1 MNRSPLF
8 RLRVAAA
15 VSLFFLIAVSIFA
28 GTSPGFRQVLA
39 ETLDSAVAIGSQSEP
54 EKEPEKQAAG
64 SPEARLVFGRG
75 DRPTWIRERRDS
87 ISILDP
93 LNGPQLLL
101 DTDDLEPAW
110 SPDGSKIVFL
120 SLRDGPPTGSY
131 YSRHLNHRN
140 IYIMNRDGTDQQRIY
155 GTGIGGEGQP
165 SFSFH
170 TDPAQQRIVY
180 TARYSGE
187 FGIYS
192 NSIRGNDEQPLVTD
206 VGTACYPAKVRKGGR
221 LSREGNQERMYP
233 GIWGGIDT
241 PNYSPDNQY
250 IIFGAEGNNGMAVFR
265 MNADGANCSM
275 LFESSGSWAPPEAR
289 YSPDGTKIA
298 LFHRD
303 GDYGPTI
310 RRYLRIIDAAN
321 GTLLQEY
328 EIPNLWGAPTWSPD
342 GNEIAYFAG
351 AWLPDGDSGN
361 TEIWKFDLATQ
372 STQQLHVDGGLEAL
386 TGMSWRV
393 PSTTTPP
400 LRIRINTPNPVM
412 AGYPTTGT
420 VYLNAPAPA
429 GGTEITL
436 TRLGAA
442 GIIDLPQPSVII
454 PEGATEAT
462 FPINT
467 PQRADYRVAD
477 VWARRSAPFVEAKAT
492 VSVSPTRPDLRAVSL
507 EAPPSAG
514 PGTSFQVTV
523 TNENTGFVGTAIS
536 FGDRVWFSRD
546 NVLEQTVDVQAGFTN
561 HTAMAPGESRVRQI
575 NASIPM
581 NQVPGN
587 GTYYLIYET
596 NSYRE
601 VDEGGNYGN
610 NTAIVPIEVIL
621 PDLVPENL
629 AAPAITEPGVSY
641 TATWDI
647 RNAGGASTG
656 TVNTFTNKLFF
667 SFDQTIGGAD
677 DIELASRTA
686 VNLAAGAVQSF
697 GATFNIPTVP
707 ARTSSSGRYYVV
719 VDTTNVISEGQ
730 VGGTGETNN
739 QISTASDFQYNVAD
753 HQVTAGSVP
762 AEVETQ
768 STFAV
773 SWTTHNAGTRTSPAS
788 TDRVYFSTDAQEGS
802 DLLLGSFALPS
813 MNAGQSAERIQDVTI
828 PTSAITASGNYY
840 IYVKSDASNSVNEG
854 ENEGNNGRFIPVYV
868 RRLLRP
874 DLQVTN
880 ITAPDSAFFGQTI
893 QVQWTVTNNG
903 QGPTNA
909 SYWRD
914 RVNLNTN
921 GSSSTNKVAE
931 VESVTALN
939 PGESYIAS
947 ATFKIPN
954 GYNGTYQVVVTTDI
968 TGRLNEEDT
977 NNNKLARNITLNVP
991 PLPDLIVT
999 NVQAPAQAFAGQDID
1014 INWIIQNVGDAP
1026 AKHDRS
1032 DDNGPSYWRDRVYLS
1047 RDTTLNTSQ
1056 DRLIF
1061 TTPSRY
1067 SPLAAGASYPENT
1080 QTHAPSHEAQWAR
1093 IPIDVEGAWYVFVV
1107 SDFSNDVYEFN
1118 AENNNT
1124 AYDSEGIGS
1133 PINIL
1138 ITPPDLVIDAAPTAP
1153 DNVSAGQ
1160 TIEAIFDV
1168 RNQGAFPT
1176 TRSRVD
1182 GVYFSADN
1190 VLDQNDRLLAN
1201 ATRPAL
1207 GAGSVDNLSMR
1218 L

>member
-15 VSLFFLIAVSIFA
+15 VSLFVLIAVSIFA

-75 DRPTWIRERRDS
+75 DQPTWIRERRDS

-93 LNGPQLLL
+93 LNGPQLL
-101 DTDDLEPAW
+101 TGANDLEPAW
-110 SPDGSKIVFL
+110 SPDGSKIVFI
-120 SLRDGPPTGSY
+120 SLRDGPATGSY

-140 IYIMNRDGTDQQRIY
+140 IYIMNADGTDQQRIY
-155 GTGIGGEGQP
+155 GNGLWSGGEAQP

-170 TDPAQQRIVY
+170 TSPMTQRIVY
-180 TARYSGE
+180 VADYSPSGGPT
-187 FGIYS
+187 GIFS
-192 NSIRGNDEQPLVTD
+192 NSVLGDDEQELMTD
-206 VGTACYPAKVRKGGR
+206 IGSLCFPAEKIKRA
-221 LSREGNQERMYP
+221 ERTTQQRADRVYP
-233 GIWGGIDT
+233 GIFDFIDS
-241 PNYSPDNQY
+241 PNYSPNNQY

-265 MNADGANCSM
+265 MNADGSNCSM
-275 LFESSGSWAPPEAR
+275 LYEAEGSWQAPEAR

-298 LFHRD
+298 LFYRD
-303 GDYGPTI
+303 SDWGPGI
-310 RRYLRIIDAAN
+310 RRYLRIINAST
-321 GTLLQEY
+321 GILLNEY
-328 EIPNLWGAPTWSPD
+328 EIPNFWGAPTWSPD
-342 GNEIAYFAG
+342 GTEIAYFAG
-351 AWLPDGDSGN
+351 TWDPVEQDTGRN
-361 TEIWKFDLATQ
+361 EIWTFHLGSQT
-372 STQQLHVDGGLEAL
+372 SQQVLYDGGTEAF
-386 TGMSWRV
+386 TGLSWRV

-400 LRIRINTPNPVM
+400 LRIRINAPNPVM

-429 GGTEITL
+429 GGTEISL

-442 GIIDLPQPSVII
+442 GIIELPQPSVTI

-477 VWARRSAPFVEAKAT
+477 VFATRSGPYAYASAT

-523 TNENTGFVGTAIS
+523 TNENSGFVGTGIS

-561 HTAMAPGESRVRQI
+561 HTAMASGESRVRQI

-610 NTAIVPIEVIL
+610 NTVIVPIEVIL

-641 TATWDI
+641 SVTWDI

-667 SFDQTIGGAD
+667 SFDQTVGGAD

-697 GATFNIPTVP
+697 SATFNIPTVP
-707 ARTSSSGRYYVV
+707 ARSSSSGRYYVV
-719 VDTTNVISEGQ
+719 ADTTNVISEGQ

-739 QISTASDFQYNVAD
+739 QISTSSDFQYNVAD

-762 AEVETQ
+762 SEVETQ

-773 SWTTHNAGTRTSPAS
+773 SWTTQNTGNRTSPAS

-813 MNAGQSAERIQDVTI
+813 LNAGQSAERIQDVTI

-840 IYVKSDASNSVNEG
+840 IYVKSDATNSVNEG

-880 ITAPDSAFFGQTI
+880 ITAPGQ
-893 QVQWTVTNNG
+893 
-903 QGPTNA
+903 
-909 SYWRD
+909 
-914 RVNLNTN
+914 RVL
-921 GSSSTNKVAE
+921 
-931 VESVTALN
+931 
-939 PGESYIAS
+939 
-947 ATFKIPN
+947 
-954 GYNGTYQVVVTTDI
+954 
-968 TGRLNEEDT
+968 
-977 NNNKLARNITLNVP
+977 
-991 PLPDLIVT
+991 
-999 NVQAPAQAFAGQDID
+999 
-1014 INWIIQNVGDAP
+1014 
-1026 AKHDRS
+1026 RS
-1032 DDNGPSYWRDRVYLS
+1032 DHPGSMDRD
-1047 RDTTLNTSQ
+1047 Q
-1056 DRLIF
+1056 
-1061 TTPSRY
+1061 
-1067 SPLAAGASYPENT
+1067 
-1080 QTHAPSHEAQWAR
+1080 Q
-1093 IPIDVEGAWYVFVV
+1093 
-1107 SDFSNDVYEFN
+1107 
-1118 AENNNT
+1118 
-1124 AYDSEGIGS
+1124 
-1133 PINIL
+1133 
-1138 ITPPDLVIDAAPTAP
+1138 
-1153 DNVSAGQ
+1153 
-1160 TIEAIFDV
+1160 
-1168 RNQGAFPT
+1168 
-1176 TRSRVD
+1176 RSRPD
-1182 GVYFSADN
+1182 ECE
-1190 VLDQNDRLLAN
+1190 LLA
-1201 ATRPAL
+1201 
-1207 GAGSVDNLSMR
+1207 GSREPEYQRQQLDK
-1218 L
+1218 